1 MTAADMRKISE
12 SCSLRKNAIDYGIKT
27 IEEKM
32 TEICW

>member
-12 SCSLRKNAIDYGIKT
+12 SCSPRKDAIDYGIK
-27 IEEKM
+27 IIDEKM